1 MKLALLAGV
10 VLFLIPA
17 VVLAQVG
24 GAICFFADP
33 AGSDCTL
40 SDTTPGTLTIHV
52 VHTGTPGATA
62 VQFSAPK
69 PACMVGATWLDDTW
83 VFPVTIGDSQ
93 TAAVDFR
100 FVLGNVTQL
109 FLDLASVTDA
119 TEGKGMRVHGVTSGG
134 RPVQWVHEGDR
145 LRITLDAAPAAGER
159 RQFVV
164 RYDGIPASGFNIG
177 PNNFDERTFFSVN
190 WPNKARQWLPMRT
203 AAAAADDHHA
213 HRRR

>member
-1 MKLALLAGV
+1 MLRRPNPISVIGLVAAVLISSAATFDTYPRQPGIDALHYTFKV
-10 VLFLIPA
+10 
-17 VVLAQVG
+17 
-24 GAICFFADP
+24 
-33 AGSDCTL
+33 TL
-40 SDTTPGTLTIHV
+40 R
-52 VHTGTPGATA
+52 
-62 VQFSAPK
+62 
-69 PACMVGATWLDDTW
+69 DDTDMISGEA
-83 VFPVTIGDSQ
+83 T
-93 TAAVDFR
+93 VDFR
-100 FVLGNVTQL
+100 FVLGSVTEL

-119 TEGKGMRVHGVTSGG
+119 TEEKGMRVHGVTSSG

>member
-1 MKLALLAGV
+1 MSRSPIAFVFLVAA
-10 VLFLIPA
+10 VLITSAATFDTYPRQPGID
-17 VVLAQVG
+17 VLHYTFKV
-24 GAICFFADP
+24 
-33 AGSDCTL
+33 TL
-40 SDTTPGTLTIHV
+40 R
-52 VHTGTPGATA
+52 
-62 VQFSAPK
+62 
-69 PACMVGATWLDDTW
+69 DDTDMISGEA
-83 VFPVTIGDSQ
+83 T
-93 TAAVDFR
+93 VDFR

-134 RPVQWVHEGDR
+134 WPVQWVHEGDR